1 LQLHLNHDE
10 EMPKIRGRSRPCIAT
25 FAEPHLEANSTVAL
39 SFAMSLRDFS
49 HSYRLVCG
57 IGDRCS
63 TVSRERYRQCTSP
76 TKSSNCVTNR
86 GHALP
91 SAQPLRMLRLF
102 VTQRSML
109 LTRQPASIS
118 HSLWSICLMLL
129 STQRMP
135 MHLPVLQLT
144 ENSTSQLAG

>member
-1 LQLHLNHDE
+1 MTKRCQKSGVDLVRALLLFCGAASQDKFHC
-10 EMPKIRGRSRPCIAT
+10 RSLFC
-25 FAEPHLEANSTVAL
+25 L
-39 SFAMSLRDFS
+39 SLRYFS

-63 TVSRERYRQCTSP
+63 TVSRERYCQCTSP
-76 TKSSNCVTNR
+76 TKSSNCATNR

-102 VTQRSML
+102 VTRRSML
-109 LTRQPASIS
+109 LTRQPASIF
-118 HSLWSICLMLL
+118 HSLWANMLDAAVNKKDADA
-129 STQRMP
+129 
-135 MHLPVLQLT
+135 LPVLQLT